1 MKAVPEKPSA
11 APPQHDAVRA
21 SHHDAVHAP
30 DLDTSAA
37 TPDLGT
43 TTAAPDLGTTTATP
57 DLGTTTAAPDLE
69 LAAAAPDLGLS
80 HLSRLSHSAAPPAE
94 RTTASPPPDRRSIQR
109 LQRMAGNGAVSRMVA
124 QRYTAP
130 VKPPPAQS
138 ARFRSVK
145 ADVAGKRTRLAAH
158 APAASESKASQDAA
172 VAPPDDK
179 EAQGKAANAEKMN
192 AAKPGEF
199 DKKAFI
205 DAVNKAID
213 SQAPKNLDEADKF
226 AKSGKADQV
235 KAEVDGKVT
244 DGKESS
250 ANDIDTATKAPPDTS
265 AAKDKEVTP
274 LTPDEAPGNPGA
286 PSAADAVPE
295 KQPAAVTDFSEGPAG
310 NDKAMADAEVT
321 EEQLAKGNEPEFN
334 EALSAKKTSE
344 ADAAKAPAKGKA
356 GEDQQLST
364 AQQNAAAS
372 GAQAMAGLTSTR
384 AAAGKQVDGGKN
396 DTKSKD
402 EKKRAEVTAKLQK
415 VYDGTK
421 KDVEDTL
428 SGLDKKVD
436 SAFTSGEKSARDA
449 FTADHK
455 SRMKKYKDKRYSGLM
470 GKGRWIKDKFA
481 GLPKAANDLYQ
492 ESRKLYVSR
501 MQTVISSV
509 ADIIGAELGKAKARI
524 AKGRTEL
531 KAEVDRL
538 PADLKQF
545 GEDAAKDFA
554 GKFDDLETTVNE
566 KSEQL
571 VQDLAQKYT
580 AALNKI
586 DEEIKK
592 LQEANKGLIDK
603 AKDAIVGVI
612 KTINELKN
620 LLLGI
625 LAKAASAIMKII
637 KDPIGFLGNLV
648 KAVGAGLNLFITN
661 IADHL
666 KTGVVSWLLG
676 TAVKAGLDLP
686 ARFDLKGI
694 IQLIGS
700 MLGLTWDN
708 IRARVTRKGVP
719 DEAMSAVETSVPVAK
734 NLAAEGPAGA
744 VKEIQA
750 ETGDLKATILGKLT
764 TYLIPTVLI
773 AGITWIISL
782 LNPASAFVR
791 AVKGIIDIVT
801 FIVTQG
807 AQIADFVNAVL
818 DAVIAIANGGQAGV
832 PKLIEAALASS
843 VPLLIGFLAA
853 LLGIGGLANKVKS
866 VFQSVSRPVTRAI
879 DKIVDFI
886 ARKGKALWN
895 KRKDKKG
902 GDQNK
907 KDRPDVR
914 LAARKAAL
922 RGWQDTA
929 RHTADQ
935 VVSAQQL
942 KALLSNS
949 AGSPNGVRIT
959 LDVVDSQNSW
969 RVRASAR
976 SARQHARAEE
986 GSGWIAQGDGGQRFY
1001 TAKNLSAFNSSL
1013 ISETFNE
1020 LGKHDEASSEDSDL
1034 RSEYRRSVETGK
1046 QIEKSQQD
1054 RLDTKVRGLKFS
1066 VEQESFTGAK
1076 QDKKVR
1082 TTVRVTPNTQSA
1094 TRQVPLHEEEFPFT
1108 MGQAARTMKIESVG
1122 DPVTQLHPVKIP
1134 MKGNDPTTGYV
1145 VNMATTPG
1153 EIAPTVASRYLNEA
1167 WVGSESNEA
1176 PESRTAV
1183 VIGVNTYESLDEQ
1196 KTESGKASISGAI
1209 NSIDRPEKL
1218 LMAAFGFVW
1227 TPTWYKGKKKA
1238 QIDLVRKAYDGLE
1251 SSEKEKVLSENEG
1264 QLRKERRL
1272 PYGLFRDEVVRSPHT
1287 TDAVGILSK
1296 VNERVHIV
1304 NQDADGGV
1312 TAWGGRGVLTEYDA
1326 FLSDMEIHPTLTIG
1340 GYTFEG
1346 FDWTPSGAPRAT
1358 QLGRLVHALRSAM
1371 ATAKARLTGSPTARG
1386 ERAQSAHLTTLGNR
1400 LDRTI
1405 RTAISEVHPEMLYP
1419 TEPNMLIKAT
1429 DSLHGGG
1436 IFQDD
1441 NLRPSPSS
1449 KQGALYGIGG
1459 SEGRSAKIRMMK
1471 NDPEGFMARYAPGT
1485 SIGTDPLPDDK
1496 GRGLTVTPQNV
1507 RDVTSGTA
1515 FDDGIPRHRAY
1526 ALIMQSQT
1534 TASAM
1539 NLAREFRMINP
1550 RLTAADEL
1558 RLRDEIFAHVE
1569 RAAEFM
1575 VDNPDVAI
1583 EDKNSPVEGILMNLR
1598 DSFEKAI
1605 LRDASTGN
1613 EELLE
1618 AYRKAHQITDRIIRT
1633 MTASEMGSLWKDL
1646 SSSLHRISESPPRSG
1661 R

>member
-37 TPDLGT
+37 T
-43 TTAAPDLGTTTATP
+43 PDLGTTTATP

-145 ADVAGKRTRLAAH
+145 ADVAGKKTRLAAH

-250 ANDIDTATKAPPDTS
+250 AKDIDTATKAPPDTS
-265 AAKDKEVTP
+265 AAKDKDVTP

-286 PSAADAVPE
+286 PSATDAVPE

-356 GEDQQLST
+356 AEDQQLST

-554 GKFDDLETTVNE
+554 GKFDDLEATVNE

-708 IRARVTRKGVP
+708 IRTRVTRKGVP

-895 KRKDKKG
+895 KRKDPGKGNQKSKERQLDLALAEAESHLGDLKGKPTTKEIVQGLLNPIRRKYGLLRLDAQQSGDKWRVLGKINPFRTIDPDLPVGRSIGTTALGTESDRLSTMERIKEKYRKQLGKAHFTRSRILTASDREAIEKKAAEDAEKEFRSTYG
-902 GDQNK
+902 RYSIPPVRARELPRSPSDEQIERTAK
-907 KDRPDVR
+907 KIVR
-914 LAARKAAL
+914 LANKLANEMIKARKRGKIPDIDRQVTVAMYFKGEVYIHSSMRSSIPPNVHPVLAKVLDEIKRHGRGAMGTGHGRCGETAIISDLLWANNVETLEEAQAL
-922 RGWQDTA
+922 FTS
-929 RHTADQ
+929 TPT
-935 VVSAQQL
+935 
-942 KALLSNS
+942 LS
-949 AGSPNGVRIT
+949 
-959 LDVVDSQNSW
+959 
-969 RVRASAR
+969 
-976 SARQHARAEE
+976 
-986 GSGWIAQGDGGQRFY
+986 
-1001 TAKNLSAFNSSL
+1001 TAKIIEQSL
-1013 ISETFNE
+1013 KN
-1020 LGKHDEASSEDSDL
+1020 K
-1034 RSEYRRSVETGK
+1034 
-1046 QIEKSQQD
+1046 
-1054 RLDTKVRGLKFS
+1054 
-1066 VEQESFTGAK
+1066 
-1076 QDKKVR
+1076 
-1082 TTVRVTPNTQSA
+1082 
-1094 TRQVPLHEEEFPFT
+1094 
-1108 MGQAARTMKIESVG
+1108 
-1122 DPVTQLHPVKIP
+1122 
-1134 MKGNDPTTGYV
+1134 
-1145 VNMATTPG
+1145 
-1153 EIAPTVASRYLNEA
+1153 SRYTITYIK
-1167 WVGSESNEA
+1167 
-1176 PESRTAV
+1176 PCRTC
-1183 VIGVNTYESLDEQ
+1183 
-1196 KTESGKASISGAI
+1196 
-1209 NSIDRPEKL
+1209 R
-1218 LMAAFGFVW
+1218 
-1227 TPTWYKGKKKA
+1227 
-1238 QIDLVRKAYDGLE
+1238 
-1251 SSEKEKVLSENEG
+1251 KVLPEFG
-1264 QLRKERRL
+1264 I
-1272 PYGLFRDEVVRSPHT
+1272 RD
-1287 TDAVGILSK
+1287 
-1296 VNERVHIV
+1296 
-1304 NQDADGGV
+1304 
-1312 TAWGGRGVLTEYDA
+1312 
-1326 FLSDMEIHPTLTIG
+1326 F
-1340 GYTFEG
+1340 
-1346 FDWTPSGAPRAT
+1346 
-1358 QLGRLVHALRSAM
+1358 
-1371 ATAKARLTGSPTARG
+1371 
-1386 ERAQSAHLTTLGNR
+1386 
-1400 LDRTI
+1400 
-1405 RTAISEVHPEMLYP
+1405 
-1419 TEPNMLIKAT
+1419 
-1429 DSLHGGG
+1429 
-1436 IFQDD
+1436 
-1441 NLRPSPSS
+1441 
-1449 KQGALYGIGG
+1449 
-1459 SEGRSAKIRMMK
+1459 
-1471 NDPEGFMARYAPGT
+1471 
-1485 SIGTDPLPDDK
+1485 
-1496 GRGLTVTPQNV
+1496 
-1507 RDVTSGTA
+1507 
-1515 FDDGIPRHRAY
+1515 
-1526 ALIMQSQT
+1526 
-1534 TASAM
+1534 
-1539 NLAREFRMINP
+1539 
-1550 RLTAADEL
+1550 
-1558 RLRDEIFAHVE
+1558 
-1569 RAAEFM
+1569 
-1575 VDNPDVAI
+1575 
-1583 EDKNSPVEGILMNLR
+1583 
-1598 DSFEKAI
+1598 
-1605 LRDASTGN
+1605 
-1613 EELLE
+1613 
-1618 AYRKAHQITDRIIRT
+1618 
-1633 MTASEMGSLWKDL
+1633 
-1646 SSSLHRISESPPRSG
+1646 
-1661 R
+1661 